1 MRPHALLLLP
11 LALLSPVLA
20 TTPPT
25 ILDAISNISNN
36 TLSLN
41 SSITTFR
48 SESGNPLQLLPI
60 VIHSSSLLASIKSG
74 TNTAKASANLTFD
87 ETVAVAGATQS
98 LVSNV
103 QSTLS
108 NIIAAKPLFNREL
121 VSPVIYLDLELDK
134 QATDQFSEAVISKVP
149 SALQGLAQ
157 QIVAP
162 VDTAFDAA
170 LAAYK
175 GQI

>member
-1 MRPHALLLLP
+1 M
-11 LALLSPVLA
+11 
-20 TTPPT
+20 
-25 ILDAISNISNN
+25 
-36 TLSLN
+36 
-41 SSITTFR
+41 
-48 SESGNPLQLLPI
+48 
-60 VIHSSSLLASIKSG
+60 
-74 TNTAKASANLTFD
+74 
-87 ETVAVAGATQS
+87 
-98 LVSNV
+98 